1 MKTRTRKGNAMKNA
15 GLSWA
20 VRGLVALVIS
30 AVCLPMISWAKAEV
44 DQKPAGAVEWKSVT
58 DVFGFP
64 GDVLPGGVIR
74 FNMPRKDLHVTVG
87 GTEIKPGLALGAWAA
102 FRYVGK
108 NDAMVMGDLVLTEE
122 EVAPVM
128 KTLEDGGV
136 EVTALHN
143 HLIGES
149 PRILYI
155 HMGGHGN
162 PVKMA
167 QTIKQAVALTK
178 TPLPEDGGA
187 KETEDLGFDVAAVEK
202 ILGHPGNVSG
212 GVLHF
217 NVARAE
223 KLTEEGMDTPP
234 SMGMGISIN
243 FQPTGN
249 GKAAIAGDFA
259 LTWKEVGP
267 VMKVLQDNGV
277 QVVAL
282 HSHALS
288 DVPRLFYMHFWANDD
303 AVKLAKTLRSALDN
317 TNSKKRQ

>member
-1 MKTRTRKGNAMKNA
+1 MNIQVVKVTRAFWSALGVAAVLLQA
-15 GLSWA
+15 G
-20 VRGLVALVIS
+20 S
-30 AVCLPMISWAKAEV
+30 AWPQQAKSQSKAT
-44 DQKPAGAVEWKSVT
+44 AEWKDVSN
-58 DVFGFP
+58 VFGFP
-64 GDVLPGGVIR
+64 GDVLPEGVIR
-74 FNMPRKDLHVTVG
+74 FNMPRKDLHVSVG

-102 FRYVGK
+102 FHMVGK
-108 NDAMVMGDLVLTEE
+108 NDAMVMGDLVLTED

-128 KTLEDGGV
+128 NTLEEGGV

-143 HLIGES
+143 HLLGES

-155 HMGGHGN
+155 HMGGHGV
-162 PVKMA
+162 PMKMA

-178 TPLPEDGGA
+178 TPLPQGGGA

-202 ILGHPGNVSG
+202 ILDHPGKVSG

-217 NVARAE
+217 NVPRAE
-223 KLTEEGMDTPP
+223 KLTEEGIDTPP
-234 SMGMGISIN
+234 SMGAGTSIN

-267 VMKVLQDNGV
+267 VMKILQDNGV
-277 QVVAL
+277 QAVAL
-282 HSHALS
+282 HSHALN

-303 AVKLAKTLRSALDN
+303 AVKLAKALRDALHN
-317 TNSKKRQ
+317 TNSKKGQ